1 MRNRELR
8 VQFRLNNIE
17 YECFRCLVD
26 RSGLS
31 IESYMRKLI
40 TGIIPKDKPPPDFY
54 MMMRELHKIGVN
66 LNQIAYKA
74 NALDLIDSRRYE
86 EEVKL
91 LESAI
96 KKITNEIIKG

>member
-8 VQFRLNNIE
+8 VQFRLNNME
-17 YECFRCLVD
+17 YECFKNLVD
-26 RSGLS
+26 KSGLS

-40 TGIIPKDKPPPDFY
+40 RGIIPKDKPPPDFY
-54 MMMRELHKIGVN
+54 MMMRELHKIGAN

-74 NALDLIDSRRYE
+74 NALGLIDSNKYDEKVRM
-86 EEVKL
+86 

-96 KKITNEIIKG
+96 KKITNEVIKG